1 MMRSFNESF
10 RLSASKCLR
19 FRGLFWNRAHLGYSN
34 HRKICL
40 FINRSPRIS
49 IWCAGHFN
57 STNSTSSS
65 SRTCSMSL
73 FSFAFPIVVTIHV
86 HGPEDVGLPRGRWCW
101 RSGVLSNAPVRSWN
115 LEYNTDFA
123 NHWRDGVMHVENMA
137 RWSNI
142 QEILQNIHTRHQNR
156 PHGQTCT
163 SIKTLL
169 NTDCANRQNIYTHIY
184 IYT

>member
-40 FINRSPRIS
+40 FINSRSPRIS

-57 STNSTSSS
+57 STS
-65 SRTCSMSL
+65 SRTWSMSL

-86 HGPEDVGLPRGRWCW
+86 HGPEDVGLPRGSWCW

-115 LEYNTDFA
+115 LQYYADFA

-142 QEILQNIHTRHQNR
+142 QEILQNIHTRYQNR
-156 PHGQTCT
+156 PHGQTCN

-169 NTDCANRQNIYTHIY
+169 YIIY
-184 IYT
+184 IYIYKQQIHLSTE